1 MSDIIDKLL
10 DKIVDV
16 TGILYPFTSTIK
28 NITDNKNELRD
39 LHRELDREYKKNIL
53 EGRDLDDF
61 QRAVLISSIN
71 QSTKKFYNQVKILNV
86 ACNNMNDSAD
96 PNLLDDDW
104 LFYFMN
110 KAALISDEQMRNTW
124 GSILAEACD
133 DPKICSKSL
142 INTLSLMNK
151 NHAETFKCICKFR
164 LVNMNIPADDK
175 DRISYYPVIFFG
187 KNAQGYA
194 NHGLTNRR
202 ILELEHLGL
211 IDLDSNKEFV
221 VYTDLLKLR
230 DRKNSVEIIGDGKVE
245 IGNIAFT
252 YDCFLLQR
260 IIENYYDSKIMDFN
274 IQVWCHK
281 GYQVYRNGKKQNGE

>member
-124 GSILAEACD
+124 G
-133 DPKICSKSL
+133 
-142 INTLSLMNK
+142 
-151 NHAETFKCICKFR
+151 
-164 LVNMNIPADDK
+164 
-175 DRISYYPVIFFG
+175 
-187 KNAQGYA
+187 
-194 NHGLTNRR
+194 
-202 ILELEHLGL
+202 
-211 IDLDSNKEFV
+211 
-221 VYTDLLKLR
+221 
-230 DRKNSVEIIGDGKVE
+230 
-245 IGNIAFT
+245 
-252 YDCFLLQR
+252 
-260 IIENYYDSKIMDFN
+260 
-274 IQVWCHK
+274 
-281 GYQVYRNGKKQNGE
+281 